1 MGSTLPNF
9 VNDGFHGPQTKSFY
23 YKCVPIWNKLPSD
36 VVAAQSIKSFKEK
49 LNDAE
54 KNKTIKTPIRKDQL
68 HKEQRDMKSGQQQ
81 KFSQANIPHT
91 QSTSL
96 WDKSCSST
104 KKIATEAS
112 L

>member
-1 MGSTLPNF
+1 MKNLRAQPTS
-9 VNDGFHGPQTKSFY
+9 
-23 YKCVPIWNKLPSD
+23 YKDFI
-36 VVAAQSIKSFKEK
+36 EK

-68 HKEQRDMKSGQQQ
+68 HKEPRAMKVGINRAS
-81 KFSQANIPHT
+81 SRNLVRPTSPHT